1 MKKAKLGKSD
11 LQVFPIGLGTNAVG
25 GHNLYPNLNEETGKE
40 LVREAIRNGVTMLD
54 TAYIYGIGRSEEL
67 IGEVLREFNR
77 EDVVIATK
85 AAHRKQGNDF
95 VFDNSPDFL
104 KKSVDESLKRLN
116 TDYID
121 LFYIH
126 FPDEHTPKDEAVN
139 ALNEMKKAG
148 KIRSIGVSN
157 FSLEQ
162 LKEANK
168 DGLVDVLQGEY
179 NLLNREAEKTF
190 FPYTKEHNI
199 SFIPYFPLV
208 SGLLA
213 GKYTEDTTF
222 PEGDLRNEQE
232 HFKGER
238 FKENIRKVNKLA
250 LNMMSVLNPNIT
262 HTMIDGAAY
271 KAEVESKNI
280 MAVPTVYLNGES
292 FGSGRMTLEEIL
304 AKMGSGTDASEFADK
319 EPFDVL
325 VVGGGPAGA
334 SAAIYTAR
342 KGIRTG
348 VVAERFGG
356 QVLDTMSIENFI
368 SVKATEGPKLA
379 ASLEEHVKEY
389 DIDVM
394 NLQRAKRLEKKDL
407 FELELEN
414 GAVLKS
420 KTVILSTGARWRN
433 VNVPGEQE
441 FKNKGVAYCPH
452 CDGPLFEGKDVA
464 VIGGG
469 NSGIEAA
476 IDLAGIVNHVTVLEF
491 APELKADEVLQKRLY
506 SLPNVTVVKNAQTKE
521 ITGDQSVNGITYVD
535 RETGEEKHV
544 ELQGVFVQIGLVPNT
559 EWLEGTVERNRM
571 GEIIVDKHG
580 ATSVPGLFAA
590 GDCTDSAYNQIII
603 SMGSGA
609 TAALGAFDYLIRN

>member
-1 MKKAKLGKSD
+1 MVLDANIKAQLNQYMQLIENDIVLKVSAGEDDTSKDMLALVDELASMSSKISVEKAELNRTPSFSVNRVGEDTGVTFAGIPLGHEFTSLVLAL
-11 LQVFPIGLGTNAVG
+11 LQVSGRLPKVDQKVIDQVKKISGEYHFESYISLTC
-25 GHNLYPNLNEETGKE
+25 HNCP
-40 LVREAIRNGVTMLD
+40 
-54 TAYIYGIGRSEEL
+54 
-67 IGEVLREFNR
+67 
-77 EDVVIATK
+77 DVV
-85 AAHRKQGNDF
+85 Q
-95 VFDNSPDFL
+95 
-104 KKSVDESLKRLN
+104 
-116 TDYID
+116 
-121 LFYIH
+121 
-126 FPDEHTPKDEAVN
+126 
-139 ALNEMKKAG
+139 
-148 KIRSIGVSN
+148 
-157 FSLEQ
+157 
-162 LKEANK
+162 
-168 DGLVDVLQGEY
+168 
-179 NLLNREAEKTF
+179 
-190 FPYTKEHNI
+190 
-199 SFIPYFPLV
+199 
-208 SGLLA
+208 
-213 GKYTEDTTF
+213 
-222 PEGDLRNEQE
+222 
-232 HFKGER
+232 
-238 FKENIRKVNKLA
+238 A

>member
-1 MKKAKLGKSD
+1 MVLDANIKAQLNQYMQLIENDIVLKVSAGEDDTSKDMLALVDELASMSSKISVEKAELNRTPSFSVNRVGEDTGVTFAGIPLGHEFTSLVLAL
-11 LQVFPIGLGTNAVG
+11 LQVSGRPPKVDQKVIDQVKKISGEYHFESYISLTC
-25 GHNLYPNLNEETGKE
+25 HNCP
-40 LVREAIRNGVTMLD
+40 
-54 TAYIYGIGRSEEL
+54 
-67 IGEVLREFNR
+67 
-77 EDVVIATK
+77 DVV
-85 AAHRKQGNDF
+85 Q
-95 VFDNSPDFL
+95 
-104 KKSVDESLKRLN
+104 
-116 TDYID
+116 
-121 LFYIH
+121 
-126 FPDEHTPKDEAVN
+126 
-139 ALNEMKKAG
+139 
-148 KIRSIGVSN
+148 
-157 FSLEQ
+157 
-162 LKEANK
+162 
-168 DGLVDVLQGEY
+168 
-179 NLLNREAEKTF
+179 
-190 FPYTKEHNI
+190 
-199 SFIPYFPLV
+199 
-208 SGLLA
+208 
-213 GKYTEDTTF
+213 
-222 PEGDLRNEQE
+222 
-232 HFKGER
+232 
-238 FKENIRKVNKLA
+238 A

-271 KAEVESKNI
+271 KSEVESKNI